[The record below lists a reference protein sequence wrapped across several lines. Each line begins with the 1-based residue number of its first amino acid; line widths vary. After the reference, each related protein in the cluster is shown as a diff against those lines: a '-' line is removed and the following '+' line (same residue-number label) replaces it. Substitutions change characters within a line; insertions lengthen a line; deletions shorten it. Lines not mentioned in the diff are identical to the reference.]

1 MNSPVREAIQGLQQA
16 LPTLQTTMLQH
27 SLIGS
32 PGVLRTIRASSSLEN
47 AQVAWGRFLNL
58 PGKAGAS
65 DNGNTDPDA
74 PAGSG
79 GTVSRRQVG
88 SEAHAARLPPADG
101 KYYTH
106 KELWGRY
113 GSRWGVSREIKARWA
128 DVLAQWEVR
137 RARAVHNDAE
147 EARIGGVVVVG
158 VDHA

>member
-47 AQVAWGRFLNL
+47 SQVAWGRFLNL

-65 DNGNTDPDA
+65 DNGTTDPDA
-74 PAGSG
+74 SAGSG

-88 SEAHAARLPPADG
+88 SEASAARLPPADG

-113 GSRWGVSREIKARWA
+113 GSRWGVTREIKARWA

-137 RARAVHNDAE
+137 RARAVYDGAEDA
-147 EARIGGVVVVG
+147 RFGGVVVIE
-158 VDHA
+158 